1 METPNLDYIKELSG
15 GDIAFE
21 ESILNVLKKEFPIE
35 HTTFL
40 KNFKKENFKEAANN
54 VNKIKPKNTTSAPQP
69 IIIQIRKQKVKNA
82 KMNFTIFPF
91 AFFARTNNTKLAVE
105 NI

>member
-54 VNKIKPKNTTSAPQP
+54 VHKIKHKISILGLTKGLELASAFEKDLNRRDTKLYKDFINVLNKIH
-69 IIIQIRKQKVKNA
+69 VY
-82 KMNFTIFPF
+82 
-91 AFFARTNNTKLAVE
+91 LE
-105 NI
+105 C